1 MRRIVLIIG
10 CVTGII
16 FGWMFYQY
24 NSQQKQVAQLHAYQN
39 VIHEKAEQIF
49 VQAQDWSKPIQI
61 NVHDSRLAG
70 DYQVMA
76 SFVLSH
82 MVQSAEARNS
92 YLREL
97 KALNW
102 DQFLNPQRLA
112 ADKKQDYA
120 DTEAMLVQVRAMVDL
135 YQEHLEQHE
144 AMALEQIENLEI
156 NHNLRRH
163 LAESLLESRHN
174 DQGYTLFELEK
185 KNLGKAYV
193 LFAILKNNK
202 WELKNNTF
210 MFYEDAAL
218 KEFNTVYQEMVQLNT
233 QMQEISQQH
242 QQALESKL

>member
-10 CVTGII
+10 CVTVII

-39 VIHEKAEQIF
+39 LIHEKAEQIF

-61 NVHDSRLAG
+61 NVQDSRLAG

-92 YLREL
+92 YLREI

-144 AMALEQIENLEI
+144 AMALEQIDNLEI

-193 LFAILKNNK
+193 LFAILKK
-202 WELKNNTF
+202 
-210 MFYEDAAL
+210 
-218 KEFNTVYQEMVQLNT
+218 Q
-233 QMQEISQQH
+233 QMGAQKQY
-242 QQALESKL
+242 LYVL

>member
-16 FGWMFYQY
+16 FGGMFYQY
-24 NSQQKQVAQLHAYQN
+24 QQQQKQVTQLHAYQN
-39 VIHEKAEQIF
+39 VIYEKAEQIF

-61 NVHDSRLAG
+61 DLKDNRLDG
-70 DYQVMA
+70 DYQIMA

-92 YLREL
+92 YLR
-97 KALNW
+97 
-102 DQFLNPQRLA
+102 
-112 ADKKQDYA
+112 KKQDYA
-120 DTEAMLVQVRAMVDL
+120 DTEAMLVQVRAMVEL

-174 DQGYTLFELEK
+174 DQGHALFELEK

-233 QMQEISQQH
+233 QMHEISQQH
-242 QQALESKL
+242 QRALESKL